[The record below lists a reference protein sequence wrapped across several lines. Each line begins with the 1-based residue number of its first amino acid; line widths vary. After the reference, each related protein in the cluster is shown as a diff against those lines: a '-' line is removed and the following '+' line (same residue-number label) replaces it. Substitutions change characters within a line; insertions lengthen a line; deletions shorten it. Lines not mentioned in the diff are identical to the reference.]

1 MSKKKGTTKKKATT
15 TTDADPPVV
24 LPMTKGGAAKKKG
37 KAQPA
42 APPPVAPDMTPP
54 ADAEQAMSPATAETP
69 PTETADAS
77 AATPTPPANAA
88 RGKKQGTAKETT
100 PKKMSCLDAA
110 AKVLADAGTAMT
122 TGEMIE
128 AMGKANLWS
137 SPNGRTPSATLYSS
151 VLREINT
158 KGTDARFVK
167 TERGKFAAKR

>member
-1 MSKKKGTTKKKATT
+1 MSKKKSTTTKKTT
-15 TTDADPPVV
+15 TKNADQPAI
-24 LPMTKGGAAKKKG
+24 LPMGPAKKKG
-37 KAQPA
+37 KPQ
-42 APPPVAPDMTPP
+42 PP
-54 ADAEQAMSPATAETP
+54 ADPNVTAS
-69 PTETADAS
+69 ETADTGPAL
-77 AATPTPPANAA
+77 PPVETPPANAVG
-88 RGKKQGTAKETT
+88 GKKQGKAKEAK

-137 SPNGRTPSATLYSS
+137 SPNGRTPAATLYSA

-158 KGTDARFVK
+158 KATDSRFVK

>member
-1 MSKKKGTTKKKATT
+1 MSKKKSTIKKKTTTK
-15 TTDADPPVV
+15 TDADQPVV
-24 LPMTKGGAAKKKG
+24 LPLTKGGSAKKRG

-42 APPPVAPDMTPP
+42 AAPNMTTP
-54 ADAEQAMSPATAETP
+54 ADAEQAMPPATAETP
-69 PTETADAS
+69 PTETADGS
-77 AATPTPPANAA
+77 AATPTPSANAA
-88 RGKKQGTAKETT
+88 QGKKKGKAKETK

-137 SPNGRTPSATLYSS
+137 SPNGRTPAATLYSA

-158 KGTDARFVK
+158 KGTESRFTK